1 MPNKLLAIFALA
13 ILMTSLLAGCSG
25 GSPSPTP
32 TTVATLSEIE
42 GDVSVMEADT
52 ASWEEGQVG
61 MSLVAGD
68 AVKTGTDSS
77 AEITFLDGNTIE
89 LEADTEI
96 EITAVSTDTSGT
108 TVTIT
113 QTIGTVITRLTHLI
127 DPGYTYETVS
137 SSGVTSVLGYPGHP
151 AAAVVGVTGNGTT
164 WVVNQEGDVS
174 TEGQGLQL
182 LVPQGRRGLIMPGH
196 QPELMPPNR
205 PPMAQDDQGGPFVTG
220 EHHPLTITRP
230 GVLFND
236 FDPDIYDLLHVVAVN
251 TTGTLGVVTAWGLRG
266 AFTYD
271 PNGQFDYLGAGNSTT
286 DSFTYTISDACGDNA
301 TATVTI
307 TINGVD

>member
-1 MPNKLLAIFALA
+1 MVKKLLSLLVLT
-13 ILMTSLLAGCSG
+13 ILVTSLLVGCGG

-42 GDVSVMEADT
+42 GDVSVRETGTGTWA
-52 ASWEEGQVG
+52 EGQVG
-61 MSLVAGD
+61 MSLVVGD
-68 AVKTGTDSS
+68 TVKTGNDSS
-77 AEITFLDGNTIE
+77 AEITFLDGNTME

-96 EITAVSTDTSGT
+96 EITSVSTDTGGT

-113 QTIGTVITRLTHLI
+113 QTIGTVLTRLTQLL
-127 DPGYTYETVS
+127 DPGSSYETVT
-137 SSGVTSVLGYPGHP
+137 SSGVTGVRAKP
-151 AAAVVGVTGNGTT
+151 ANPATAIVGVTGNGTT
-164 WVVNQEGDVS
+164 WVVNQKGDVR
-174 TEGQGLQL
+174 TEGQGIEL
-182 LVPQGRRGLIMPGH
+182 LVPQGQRGLIMPGL
-196 QPELMPPNR
+196 PPGLMPPNR
-205 PPMAQDDQGGPFVTG
+205 PPMAQDDAFVTG
-220 EHHPLTITRP
+220 EHHPLTIARP

-236 FDPDIYDLLHVVAVN
+236 FDPDIYDLLHVIAVN
-251 TTGTLGVVTAWGLRG
+251 TTGTLGVVSNWGPRG

-271 PNGQFDYLGAGNSTT
+271 PNGQFDYLEAGNSAT